1 MSRQNWHER
10 RRLVSYQIELEPSVH
25 AELRRL
31 PGYVRAQAITVID
44 QLGIDPRSTRAKE
57 LRDKPGIFRI

>member
-1 MSRQNWHER
+1 
-10 RRLVSYQIELEPSVH
+10 VSYQIELEPSVH